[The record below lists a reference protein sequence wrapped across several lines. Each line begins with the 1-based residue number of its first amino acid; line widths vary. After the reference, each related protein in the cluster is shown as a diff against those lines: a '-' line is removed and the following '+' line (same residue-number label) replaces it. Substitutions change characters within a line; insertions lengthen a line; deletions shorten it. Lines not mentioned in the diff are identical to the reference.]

1 MRPVKPFPRGRS
13 MDRREFLITTS
24 GAAVAASAAATAC
37 AAETELATPSI
48 VGARRTLELAT
59 TWPDD
64 GKGFG
69 DSARRLAR
77 SIEALTDGRYRIEI
91 RDGKHQDG
99 AQDLA
104 HGSAHDL

>member
-1 MRPVKPFPRGRS
+1 

-24 GAAVAASAAATAC
+24 GAAVAASAAATAS
-37 AAETELATPSI
+37 AAESELASPSI
-48 VGARRTLELAT
+48 VGSRRTLELAN

-77 SIEALTDGRYRIEI
+77 SAEI
-91 RDGKHQDG
+91 RVPRGVGPVRLGQRDAAG
-99 AQDLA
+99 AVAL
-104 HGSAHDL
+104 GR